1 MLNTKN
7 KFLAILAISSIF
19 FTNISTGFADVNK
32 DLILANINAS
42 ILSIDSSKVASGQIA
57 ILQNT
62 VYTLSSSFSSLYT
75 SLWFDDNSITYLVSL
90 WKLTTD
96 YKKDLIVEYTALKTE
111 LENKYAT
118 NLQSLNSMKEEINLS
133 YTILSSEQKALY
145 QSKIDIINADLIA
158 INTYANTKTNTLKTK
173 YTTYL
178 SSMQSTLKAL
188 YTANSSDLTKINNF
202 NNNFNNLSSA
212 KEKLDMNY
220 SNFKSYYLA
229 WNVAELTTFL
239 SDKKTSYNNLMKS
252 QLTKM
257 LDANVEVNT
266 GLKDYNKELTDYIS
280 FLWSRFDLDLQKNLD
295 DNYSIIYSQAKMND
309 LNANYNDFKTKY
321 TDVNAIVKAQELLA
335 NYSWATN
342 LTSSLYTD
350 IISLN
355 TKLENLSVSW
365 SINIA
370 NVKITLENQ
379 IIEYYNS
386 RFTIYKADLIIKLKE
401 KLEDL
406 SVVNDLIDIKYSNYK
421 SSIADDSSDLNFNNR
436 INEFK
441 SFLVKYSD
449 SWNISIRNKV
459 SKIQYSLESSYII
472 REVTNIKYKYYTKSR
487 LSYEEQVEAAMK
499 ILDAKLWNDFLSR
512 MNTVF
517 DKIDTA
523 LAGKKISVK
532 NRYQLNIIKLA
543 IRDYIYKNKM

>member
-1 MLNTKN
+1 MMNTKN
-7 KFLAILAISSIF
+7 KFLAVLAIYSIF
-19 FTNISTGFADVNK
+19 LTNVSVSFADANK
-32 DLILANINAS
+32 DTILANINAS

-111 LENKYAT
+111 LENKYSV

-295 DNYSIIYSQAKMND
+295 DNYSIIYSQSKMND
-309 LNANYNDFKTKY
+309 LNTNYNDFKAKY

-335 NYSWATN
+335 NYSGATN

-406 SVVNDLIDIKYSNYK
+406 SVINDLIDTKYSTYK
-421 SSIADDSSDLNFNNR
+421 SSIALDSSDLNFNNK
-436 INEFK
+436 INELK
-441 SFLVKYSD
+441 SFLVRYSD
-449 SWNISIRNKV
+449 SGNLSIRNKV
-459 SKIQYSLESSYII
+459 AKIQYSLESSYTV
-472 REVTNIKYKYYTKSR
+472 REISNIKYKYYTKSR
-487 LSYEEQVEAAMK
+487 SSYEEQVEAAMK
-499 ILDAKLWNDFLSR
+499 ILDAKLWDDFLSR

-523 LAGKKISVK
+523 LASKKISVK